1 LSEAKEGSSR
11 RDFLKIAGSFAAGAI
26 AVGAAVAA
34 IQPAKGPAVT
44 QTVTA
49 TVTETGPAMTSGDVN
64 AFRVAL
70 ERDGFIVQEGKFGVF
85 DIIEMYDA
93 GFIPMCWGNNPSTP
107 YMVAKLPMAPGQTV
121 PNTLSDVVINPANKG
136 LWNDWRLR
144 PDEAMVFV
152 GRTPPAVSYFS
163 YRSYLGLRYFP
174 NEGRSR
180 RVFASLGDTINHLTI
195 KTSGTPN
202 GAEGNPFGQ
211 DTIIVTTADKGID
224 DRVRMAAQSAGYS
237 PAIMNTD
244 VIPSELVN
252 MGLEKED
259 DDFVFIHRI
268 AFFQDED
275 AGDAYMKNAGAVVFR
290 LTPKEPTPLLPYG
303 VQPLRVRGTG
313 DTTEL
318 DLLDAMGDLRQAI
331 LAKHTS
337 LKAID
342 LNTSVWLFE
351 GFDAIQRG
359 VDVIGENR
367 DTTYLASERFTLNDD
382 PDEFLIVYGVNH
394 AATGKVTYSN
404 FGIYGAD
411 IVNGIGAVASQSL
424 SGTAEEYIPGHPA
437 AKYLYVWKVARK
449 SRGDPRCLEVPW
461 SIGAAGIDLDNE
473 CFVGFRAYVEK
484 ETKVGPFWSEILYD
498 RAIKFGPKV

>member
-1 LSEAKEGSSR
+1 MSEAKMGSSR
-11 RDFLKIAGSFAAGAI
+11 RDFLKIAGSFAAGAVI
-26 AVGAAVAA
+26 AGGVVAA
-34 IQPAKGPAVT
+34 IQPPKGPAVT
-44 QTVTA
+44 ETVTT
-49 TVTETGPAMTSGDVN
+49 TVTETELVVASGDIT
-64 AFRVAL
+64 AFKAAL
-70 ERDGFIVQEGKFGVF
+70 ERDGFIVQEGKFEVF
-85 DIIEMYDA
+85 DIIKMYDA

-107 YMVAKLPMAPGQTV
+107 YMVTKLPLAPGQTV

-136 LWNDWRLR
+136 FWNDWRLR
-144 PDEAMVFV
+144 KDEAVVFV

-180 RVFASLGDTINHLTI
+180 RIFASLGDTLNHLTI
-195 KTSGTPN
+195 RTSGTPN
-202 GAEGNPFGQ
+202 GAEGNPFSQ
-211 DTIIVTTADKGID
+211 ETIIVTTADKGID
-224 DRVRMAAQSAGYS
+224 DRVRKAAQSAGYS

-244 VIPSELVN
+244 VLPSALLN

-268 AFFQDED
+268 AFFQDEY
-275 AGDAYMKNAGAVVFR
+275 AGDTYMKNPGAVVFR
-290 LTPKEPTPLLPYG
+290 LTPKEPAPLLPYG

-313 DTTEL
+313 NTMEL
-318 DLLDAMGDLRQAI
+318 DLLGAVKDLRQAI
-331 LAKHTS
+331 LAKHAG
-337 LKAID
+337 LKATD
-342 LNTSVWLFE
+342 LNTNIWLLE

-367 DTTYLASERFTLNDD
+367 DTTYLWSERFTLNDN

-411 IVNGIGAVASQSL
+411 IFNGIGAVADQSL

-437 AKYLYVWKVARK
+437 AKYLYVWKVARR
-449 SRGDPRCLEVPW
+449 SRGDLRCLEVPW
-461 SIGAAGIDLDNE
+461 GIGAAGIDLDKE

-484 ETKVGPFWSEILYD
+484 ETKVGPFWSELLYD
-498 RAIKFGPKV
+498 RVIKFGPKT